1 MNQDEMFK
9 IIGTIMVGFFIIYIV
24 VKMFHLQTTVV
35 EGLTNADG
43 STSSSTTSA
52 TLTTT
57 GEAGSSASYAAA
69 IKALTVKLQDEL
81 LISKYRKEYESVI
94 INMDDYIGYL
104 MIQQVLNI
112 KTDSDIK
119 TKIDSIN
126 TLNILKNS
134 KESLNVTMAFL
145 DKQ

>member
-1 MNQDEMFK
+1 MNQDETFK
-9 IIGTIMVGFFIIYIV
+9 IIGIIMVGFFIIYIV

-43 STSSSTTSA
+43 STTTSTTSA
-52 TLTTT
+52 TLTT
-57 GEAGSSASYAAA
+57 GEAGSSASYDAA

-112 KTDSDIK
+112 KTDTDIK